1 MAISI
6 TDATDSNSNVLAG
19 KFGSHTGDLKY
30 KAIEITFDSS
40 YPTGGESLTPGMVG
54 GFDDIINIIIEP
66 SDGISFSYDYT
77 NEKIKAY
84 GVAPVP
90 ITITDADGAA
100 SAGVAVYAHIDT
112 IGTDSDRKIAH
123 LESVTANNATVTFQG
138 NATLTTTS
146 IGTMWD
152 DDAAASSGLQ
162 VYVDENGDTDLTAAK
177 FLVDNDTTETDLYVP
192 MSDGSYLTL
201 YNDDSASSNGVAVYF
216 DDNASTTSAKW
227 LLVTPS
233 NASVST
239 HTSTIVSDR
248 AASAEVQNGANLA
261 LQTSVR
267 AFVIGKGTLP

>member
-6 TDATDSNSNVLAG
+6 TDATDSSSNVLQG
-19 KFGSHTGDLKY
+19 KFGSNTGNLKY

-40 YPTGGESLTPGMVG
+40 YPTGGEALTPGMI
-54 GFDDIINIIIEP
+54 GFDDIINIVIEP

-90 ITITDADGAA
+90 VTITDADGAA
-100 SAGVAVYAHIDT
+100 SAGLAVYAHIDT

-123 LESVTANNATVTFQG
+123 LESVTANNATVTFQA

-146 IGTMWD
+146 IGSMWD
-152 DDAAASSGLQ
+152 YNAAATDGLQ
-162 VYVDENGDTDLTAAK
+162 VYVDENGDTDLSGAK

-216 DDNASTTSAKW
+216 DDNAGTASAKW

-233 NASVST
+233 NASVSA
-239 HTSTIVSDR
+239 HTSTVVSDR
-248 AASAEVQNGANLA
+248 AASAEVQNGGNLA

-267 AFVIGKGTLP
+267 AFVLGNGTLP

>member
-6 TDATDSNSNVLAG
+6 SDATDSSSNVLEG
-19 KFGSHTGDLKY
+19 KFGSNTGNLKY

-40 YPTGGESLTPGMVG
+40 YPTGGEALTAGMI

-90 ITITDADGAA
+90 VTITDADGAA
-100 SAGVAVYAHIDT
+100 SAGIAVYAHIDT

-123 LESVTANNATVTFQG
+123 LESVTANNATVTYQA

-152 DDAAASSGLQ
+152 DNAAATDGLQ
-162 VYVDENGDTDLTAAK
+162 VYVDENGDTDLSGAK

-192 MSDGSYLTL
+192 LSDGSYLTL

-216 DDNASTTSAKW
+216 DDNAAAAAKW

-233 NASVST
+233 NASVSC
-239 HTSTIVSDR
+239 HTSTVVSDR
-248 AASAEVQNGANLA
+248 AASAEVQNGGNLA

-267 AFVIGKGTLP
+267 AFVIGNGQLP

>member
-6 TDATDSNSNVLAG
+6 TDATDSNSNVLQG
-19 KFGSHTGDLKY
+19 KFGSNTGNLKY

-40 YPTGGESLTPGMVG
+40 YPTGGESLTPGMI

-66 SDGISFSYDYT
+66 SDGISFGYDYT

-90 ITITDADGAA
+90 VTITDDDSAA
-100 SAGVAVYAHIDT
+100 SNGVAVYAHIDT

-123 LESVTANNATVTFQG
+123 LESVTANNATVTYQA

-162 VYVDENGDTDLTAAK
+162 VYVDENGDTDLSAAK

-192 MSDGSYLTL
+192 LSDGSYLTL

-216 DDNASTTSAKW
+216 DDNAGTASAKW

-233 NASVST
+233 NASVSA
-239 HTSTIVSDR
+239 HTSTVVSDR
-248 AASAEVQNGANLA
+248 STTAEVQNGGNLINIRRE
-261 LQTSVR
+261 QE
-267 AFVIGKGTLP
+267 

>member
-6 TDATDSNSNVLAG
+6 SDATDSKSNVLQG
-19 KFGSHTGDLKY
+19 KFGSNTGNLKY

-40 YPTGGESLTPGMVG
+40 YPTGGESLTPGMI
-54 GFDDIINIIIEP
+54 GFDDIINIVIEP

-90 ITITDADGAA
+90 VTITDDDSAA
-100 SAGVAVYAHIDT
+100 SNGVAVYAHIDT

-123 LESVTANNATVTFQG
+123 LESVTANNATVTYQA

-162 VYVDENGDTDLTAAK
+162 VYVDENGDTDLSAAK

-192 MSDGSYLTL
+192 LSDGSYLTL

-233 NASVST
+233 NASVSA
-239 HTSTIVSDR
+239 HTSTVVSDR
-248 AASAEVQNGANLA
+248 SSSAEVQNAGNLG

-267 AFVIGKGTLP
+267 AFVLGNGTLP

>member
-1 MAISI
+1 MAITIS
-6 TDATDSNSNVLAG
+6 DATDSNSNVLQG
-19 KFGSHTGDLKY
+19 KFGSNTGNLKY

-40 YPTGGESLTPGMVG
+40 YPTGGEALTPGMI

-90 ITITDADGAA
+90 VTITDDDSAA
-100 SAGVAVYAHIDT
+100 SNGVAVYAHIDT

-138 NATLTTTS
+138 NATLTTAS

-152 DDAAASSGLQ
+152 DNAAATDGLQ
-162 VYVDENGDTDLTAAK
+162 VYVDENGDTDLSGAK

-201 YNDDSASSNGVAVYF
+201 FNDDSASSNGVAVYF
-216 DDNASTTSAKW
+216 DDNATTASAKW

-233 NASVST
+233 NASVSA
-239 HTSTIVSDR
+239 HTSTVVSDR
-248 AASAEVQNGANLA
+248 SASAEVQNGGNLA

-267 AFVIGKGTLP
+267 AFII

>member
-6 TDATDSNSNVLAG
+6 SDATDSNSNVLQG
-19 KFGSHTGDLKY
+19 KFGSNTGNLKY

-40 YPTGGESLTPGMVG
+40 YPTGGESLTPGMI

-66 SDGISFSYDYT
+66 SDGISFGYDYT

-123 LESVTANNATVTFQG
+123 LESVTANNATVTYQA
-138 NATLTTTS
+138 NATLTTAS

-162 VYVDENGDTDLTAAK
+162 VYVDENGDTDLSAAK

-192 MSDGSYLTL
+192 LSDGSYLTL

-216 DDNASTTSAKW
+216 DDNAGTASAKW

-233 NASVST
+233 NASVSA
-239 HTSTIVSDR
+239 HTSTVVSDR
-248 AASAEVQNGANLA
+248 SATAEVQNGGNLG

-267 AFVIGKGTLP
+267 AFILGNGTLP

>member
-6 TDATDSNSNVLAG
+6 SDATDSNSNVLQG
-19 KFGSHTGDLKY
+19 KFGSNTGNLKY

-40 YPTGGESLTPGMVG
+40 YPTGGESLTPGMI

-66 SDGISFSYDYT
+66 SDGISFGYDYT

-90 ITITDADGAA
+90 VTITDDDSAA
-100 SAGVAVYAHIDT
+100 SNGVAVYAHIDT

-123 LESVTANNATVTFQG
+123 LESVTANNATVTYQA
-138 NATLTTTS
+138 NATLTTAS

-162 VYVDENGDTDLTAAK
+162 VYVDENGDTDLSAAK

-192 MSDGSYLTL
+192 LSDGSYLTL

-216 DDNASTTSAKW
+216 DDNAGTASAKW

-233 NASVST
+233 NASVSA
-239 HTSTIVSDR
+239 HTSTVVSDR
-248 AASAEVQNGANLA
+248 SSSAEVQNAGNLG

-267 AFVIGKGTLP
+267 AFVLGNGTLP

>member
-6 TDATDSNSNVLAG
+6 SDATDSNSNVLQG
-19 KFGSHTGDLKY
+19 KFGSNTGNLKY

-40 YPTGGESLTPGMVG
+40 YPTGGESLTPGMI
-54 GFDDIINIIIEP
+54 GFDDIINIVIEH
-66 SDGISFSYDYT
+66 SDGISFGYDYT

-90 ITITDADGAA
+90 VTITDDDSAA
-100 SAGVAVYAHIDT
+100 SNGVAVYAHIDT

-123 LESVTANNATVTFQG
+123 LESVTANNATVTYQA
-138 NATLTTTS
+138 NATLTTAS

-162 VYVDENGDTDLTAAK
+162 VYVDENGDTDLSAAK

-192 MSDGSYLTL
+192 LSDGSYLTL

-216 DDNASTTSAKW
+216 DDNAGTASAKW

-233 NASVST
+233 NASVSA
-239 HTSTIVSDR
+239 HTSTVVSDR
-248 AASAEVQNGANLA
+248 SATAEVQNGGNLG

-267 AFVIGKGTLP
+267 AFILGNGTLP

>member
-6 TDATDSNSNVLAG
+6 SDATDSNSNVLQG
-19 KFGSHTGDLKY
+19 KFGSNTGNLKY

-40 YPTGGESLTPGMVG
+40 YPTGGESLTPGMI

-66 SDGISFSYDYT
+66 SDGISFGYDYT

-90 ITITDADGAA
+90 VTITDDDSAA
-100 SAGVAVYAHIDT
+100 SNGVAVYAHIDT

-123 LESVTANNATVTFQG
+123 LESVTANNATVTYQA
-138 NATLTTTS
+138 NATLTTAS

-162 VYVDENGDTDLTAAK
+162 VYVDENGDTDLSAAK

-192 MSDGSYLTL
+192 LSDGSYLTL

-216 DDNASTTSAKW
+216 DDNAGTASAKW

-233 NASVST
+233 NASVSA
-239 HTSTIVSDR
+239 HTSTVVSDR
-248 AASAEVQNGANLA
+248 SATAEVQNGGNLG

-267 AFVIGKGTLP
+267 AFILGNGTLP

>member
-6 TDATDSNSNVLAG
+6 SDATDSNSNVLQG
-19 KFGSHTGDLKY
+19 KFGSNTGNLKY

-40 YPTGGESLTPGMVG
+40 YPTGGESLTPGMI
-54 GFDDIINIIIEP
+54 GFDDIINIVIEP

-123 LESVTANNATVTFQG
+123 LESVTANNATVTYQA
-138 NATLTTTS
+138 NATLTTAS

-162 VYVDENGDTDLTAAK
+162 VYVDENGDTDLSAAK

-192 MSDGSYLTL
+192 LSDGSYLTL

-216 DDNASTTSAKW
+216 DDNAGTASAKW

-233 NASVST
+233 NASVSA
-239 HTSTIVSDR
+239 HTSTVVSDR
-248 AASAEVQNGANLA
+248 SATAEVQNGGNLG

-267 AFVIGKGTLP
+267 AFILGNGTLP

>member
-6 TDATDSNSNVLAG
+6 TDATDSSSNVLQG
-19 KFGSHTGDLKY
+19 KFGSNTGNLKY

-40 YPTGGESLTPGMVG
+40 YPTGGEALTAGMI

-66 SDGISFSYDYT
+66 SDGISFGYDYT

-90 ITITDADGAA
+90 VTITDADGAA
-100 SAGVAVYAHIDT
+100 SAGIAVYAHIDT

-123 LESVTANNATVTFQG
+123 LESVTANNATVTFQA

-146 IGTMWD
+146 IGSMWD
-152 DDAAASSGLQ
+152 DNAAATDGLQ
-162 VYVDENGDTDLTAAK
+162 VYVDENGDTDLSGAK
-177 FLVDNDTTETDLYVP
+177 LLVDNDTTETDLYVP

-216 DDNASTTSAKW
+216 DDNAGTASAKW

-233 NASVST
+233 NASVSA
-239 HTSTIVSDR
+239 HTSTVVSDR
-248 AASAEVQNGANLA
+248 SSSAEVQNGGNLA

-267 AFVIGKGTLP
+267 AFVLGNGTLP

>member
-6 TDATDSNSNVLAG
+6 SDATDSNSNVLQG
-19 KFGSHTGDLKY
+19 KFGSNTGNLKY

-40 YPTGGESLTPGMVG
+40 YPTGGESLTPGMI
-54 GFDDIINIIIEP
+54 GFDDIINIVIEP

-123 LESVTANNATVTFQG
+123 LESVTANNATVTYQA
-138 NATLTTTS
+138 NATLTTAS

-152 DDAAASSGLQ
+152 DAAAASSGLQ
-162 VYVDENGDTDLTAAK
+162 VYVDENGDTDLSAAK

-192 MSDGSYLTL
+192 LSDGSYLTL

-216 DDNASTTSAKW
+216 DDNAGTASAKW

-233 NASVST
+233 NASVSA
-239 HTSTIVSDR
+239 HTSTVVSDR
-248 AASAEVQNGANLA
+248 SATAEVQNGGNLG

-267 AFVIGKGTLP
+267 AFILGNGTLP

>member
-6 TDATDSNSNVLAG
+6 SDATDSNSNVLQG
-19 KFGSHTGDLKY
+19 KFGSNTGNLKY

-40 YPTGGESLTPGMVG
+40 YPTGGESLTPGMIG
-54 GFDDIINIIIEP
+54 LDDIINIIIEP
-66 SDGISFSYDYT
+66 SDGISFGYDYT

-90 ITITDADGAA
+90 VTITDDDSAA
-100 SAGVAVYAHIDT
+100 SNGVAVYAHIDT

-123 LESVTANNATVTFQG
+123 LESVTANNATVTYQA
-138 NATLTTTS
+138 NATLTTAS

-162 VYVDENGDTDLTAAK
+162 VYVDENGDTDLSAAK

-192 MSDGSYLTL
+192 LSDGSYLTL
-201 YNDDSASSNGVAVYF
+201 YNDDSASSNRVAVYF
-216 DDNASTTSAKW
+216 YDNAGTASAKW
-227 LLVTPS
+227 LLVSPS
-233 NASVST
+233 NASVSA
-239 HTSTIVSDR
+239 HTSTVVSDR
-248 AASAEVQNGANLA
+248 SATAEVQNGGNLG

-267 AFVIGKGTLP
+267 AFILGNGTLP

>member
-6 TDATDSNSNVLAG
+6 TDATDSSSNVLQG
-19 KFGSHTGDLKY
+19 KFGSNTGNLKY

-40 YPTGGESLTPGMVG
+40 YPTGGEALTAGMI

-66 SDGISFSYDYT
+66 SDGISFGYDYT

-90 ITITDADGAA
+90 VTITDADGAA
-100 SAGVAVYAHIDT
+100 SAGIAVYAHIDT

-123 LESVTANNATVTFQG
+123 LESVTANNATVTFQA

-146 IGTMWD
+146 IGSMWD
-152 DDAAASSGLQ
+152 DNAAATDGLQ
-162 VYVDENGDTDLTAAK
+162 VFVDENGDTDLSGAK
-177 FLVDNDTTETDLYVP
+177 LLVDNDTTETDLYVP

-216 DDNASTTSAKW
+216 DDNAGTASAKW

-233 NASVST
+233 NASVSA
-239 HTSTIVSDR
+239 HTSTVVSDR
-248 AASAEVQNGANLA
+248 SSSAEVQNGGNLA

-267 AFVIGKGTLP
+267 AFVLGNGTLP

>member
-1 MAISI
+1 MAITIS
-6 TDATDSNSNVLAG
+6 DATDSSSNVLQG
-19 KFGSHTGDLKY
+19 KFGSNTGNLKY

-40 YPTGGESLTPGMVG
+40 YPTGGEALTAGMI

-90 ITITDADGAA
+90 VTITDADGAA
-100 SAGVAVYAHIDT
+100 SAGIAVYAHIDT

-123 LESVTANNATVTFQG
+123 LESVTANNATVTYQA

-152 DDAAASSGLQ
+152 DNAAATDGLQ
-162 VYVDENGDTDLTAAK
+162 VYVDENGDTDLSGAK

-216 DDNASTTSAKW
+216 DDNAAAAAKW

-233 NASVST
+233 NASVSC
-239 HTSTIVSDR
+239 HTSTVVSDR
-248 AASAEVQNGANLA
+248 AASAEVQNGGNLA

-267 AFVIGKGTLP
+267 AFVIGNGQLP

>member
-6 TDATDSNSNVLAG
+6 TDATDSNSNVLQG
-19 KFGSHTGDLKY
+19 KFGSNTGNLKY

-40 YPTGGESLTPGMVG
+40 YPTGGEALTPGMI

-90 ITITDADGAA
+90 VTITDADGAA
-100 SAGVAVYAHIDT
+100 SAGIAVYAHIDT

-123 LESVTANNATVTFQG
+123 LESVTANNATVTYQA

-152 DDAAASSGLQ
+152 DNAAATDGLQ
-162 VYVDENGDTDLTAAK
+162 VYVDENGDTDLSGAK

-192 MSDGSYLTL
+192 LSDGSYLTL

-216 DDNASTTSAKW
+216 DDNAAAAAKW

-233 NASVST
+233 NASVSC
-239 HTSTIVSDR
+239 HTSTVVSDR
-248 AASAEVQNGANLA
+248 AASAEVQNGGNLS

-267 AFVIGKGTLP
+267 AFVIGNGTLP

>member
-6 TDATDSNSNVLAG
+6 TDATDSNSNVLQG
-19 KFGSHTGDLKY
+19 KFGSNTGNLKY

-40 YPTGGESLTPGMVG
+40 YPTGGESLTPGMI

-66 SDGISFSYDYT
+66 SDGISFGYDYT

-90 ITITDADGAA
+90 VTITDDDSAA
-100 SAGVAVYAHIDT
+100 SNGVAVYAHIDT

-123 LESVTANNATVTFQG
+123 LESVTANNATVTYQA

-233 NASVST
+233 NASVSA
-239 HTSTIVSDR
+239 HTSTVVSDR
-248 AASAEVQNGANLA
+248 SSSAEVQNAGNLG

-267 AFVIGKGTLP
+267 AFVLGNGTLP